1 MESTTAPASP
11 PPYREIRALFDDE
24 TITVYQAYSGTIASA
39 AVAAQRLNA
48 SAAFSTTRMTWIK
61 PSWAWMLYRA
71 GYSHKD
77 KGQER
82 ILALRMK
89 HADFLS
95 LLEKGVVARNHQHN
109 SRRRRRSTDEAETET
124 KVGAPGGDGD
134 AREGAAGVGTAED
147 SQSLQVPREGSM
159 LPQVRIQWDPERTV
173 RLEKLGHRS
182 IQIGVPGGLSA
193 HWAENLIVSIED
205 VTQAARDLKK
215 LLDERP
221 NVSDD
226 ELVRLGLVP
235 VERPFPVPEE
245 LQRALGMILPPPSDL
260 DAGGG

>member
-1 MESTTAPASP
+1 MESTTAPTLPASP
-11 PPYREIRALFDDE
+11 PPYREIRALFDDG

-48 SAAFSTTRMTWIK
+48 SPAFSTTRMTWIK

-95 LLEKGVVARNHQHN
+95 LLEKGVV
-109 SRRRRRSTDEAETET
+109 
-124 KVGAPGGDGD
+124 
-134 AREGAAGVGTAED
+134 
-147 SQSLQVPREGSM
+147 PREGSM

-182 IQIGVPGGLSA
+182 IQIGVPGALSA

-215 LLDERP
+215 VLDERP

-260 DAGGG
+260 DASED